1 MAQWIIP
8 ALVSGMFIAGCS
20 NSLLTK
26 YQDNQCVED
35 CDSDRPKL
43 FEQPVFQTVQ
53 MFVAEMLCWVMHLII
68 SRYERNHYVDVAST
82 YQPVGTVATAAG
94 AAVGGI
100 QDNDN
105 TVGEGYEDE
114 DDTLEIGPCPE
125 LKGKQIGLLS
135 LPALMD
141 TLATTLMNLGLLL
154 VPVSVYQMMRGAIV
168 LFVGVLSTLF
178 LKHRI
183 TRTQWLGLLAV
194 MGGVFLVGIS
204 ATFKHKD
211 SGLSSDAAAEK
222 ELSAKALA
230 GVGMILFGQ
239 LFTATQ
245 FVYEEH
251 LLEHHT
257 LPPLRLVAWEGTFG
271 ALITVVG
278 SIIVYYIMPS
288 RPAVFNLGIG
298 LDQVTHN
305 TQLIWSSIGIM
316 ISMATFNFCGI
327 SVTRTISATSR
338 STIDTC
344 RTLGIW
350 LVSLALG
357 WEKFQFLQLFGFA
370 LLVYGTL
377 LFNGL
382 IGNQSAKDPLPN
394 EFEHS

>member
-1 MAQWIIP
+1 MLSQWIIP
-8 ALVSGMFIAGCS
+8 ALVSGMLVAGCA

-26 YQDNQCVED
+26 YQDNQCVGD
-35 CDSDRPKL
+35 CDGDSPKT

-53 MFVAEMLCWVMHLII
+53 MFVAEMLCWIMHAII
-68 SRYERNHYVDVAST
+68 TRYSRTHDVDIAST
-82 YQPVGTVATAAG
+82 YQPVGTSVED
-94 AAVGGI
+94 VE
-100 QDNDN
+100 D
-105 TVGEGYEDE
+105 GEPA
-114 DDTLEIGPCPE
+114 EIGPLPE
-125 LKGKQIGLLS
+125 LKGRKVSFLS

-168 LFVGVLSTLF
+168 LFVAVLSTVF

-183 TRTQWLGLLAV
+183 TRVQWTGLLAV
-194 MGGVFLVGIS
+194 VGGVFLVGVS
-204 ATFKHKD
+204 AAFKPKSDLAD
-211 SGLSSDAAAEK
+211 SSEDREVSV
-222 ELSAKALA
+222 KALL

-271 ALITVVG
+271 TLITVVG
-278 SIIVYYIMPS
+278 SAVIYFILPS
-288 RPAVFNLGIG
+288 HPASFNLVTG
-298 LDQVTHN
+298 LHQVTESK
-305 TQLIWSSIGIM
+305 QLVWSSLGIM

-350 LVSLALG
+350 VVSLALG
-357 WEKFQFLQLFGFA
+357 WEQFQFLQLVGFA

-382 IGNQSAKDPLPN
+382 LGSSTTKDPLPN